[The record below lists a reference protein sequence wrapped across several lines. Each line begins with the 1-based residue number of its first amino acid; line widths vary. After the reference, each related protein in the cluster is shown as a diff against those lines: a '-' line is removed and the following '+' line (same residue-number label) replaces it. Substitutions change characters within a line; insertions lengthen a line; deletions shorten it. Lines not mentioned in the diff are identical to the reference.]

1 MSERDKYDGQLCMVL
16 IKVSDISNEARPMDV
31 AEPWLD
37 CLLQEFFEQSDR
49 EKMEGLPVTPFMD
62 RDKITKPSSQCS
74 FIGFVLLPL
83 FEAIGRLYPELDVIK
98 QIKNNFFFFFLILKQ
113 DFYFFNSIQIE
124 FNSQSG
130 QRSFGL
136 LSKTERSFT
145 SQSGAAGESD
155 AAGNFSFIR
164 RPRLRPGKGSDS
176 ILH

>member
-1 MSERDKYDGQLCMVL
+1 MLPPFRFRDVSILFLQIILERKLNSFFFDFWKKTNQLCMVL

-83 FEAIGRLYPELDVIK
+83 FEAIGRLYPELDVNILL
-98 QIKNNFFFFFLILKQ
+98 FFSLIPS
-113 DFYFFNSIQIE
+113 N
-124 FNSQSG
+124 
-130 QRSFGL
+130 
-136 LSKTERSFT
+136 
-145 SQSGAAGESD
+145 
-155 AAGNFSFIR
+155 
-164 RPRLRPGKGSDS
+164 
-176 ILH
+176 

>member
-1 MSERDKYDGQLCMVL
+1 MVL

-83 FEAIGRLYPELDVIK
+83 FESIGRLYPELDVTIK
-98 QIKNNFFFFFLILKQ
+98 EPFFLKYHHHLFLFHDSGISKSSFRTSLSSS
-113 DFYFFNSIQIE
+113 SIV
-124 FNSQSG
+124 S
-130 QRSFGL
+130 
-136 LSKTERSFT
+136 
-145 SQSGAAGESD
+145 
-155 AAGNFSFIR
+155 
-164 RPRLRPGKGSDS
+164 
-176 ILH
+176 

>member
-1 MSERDKYDGQLCMVL
+1 MTQLCMVL

-83 FEAIGRLYPELDVIK
+83 FESIGRLYPELDVRDQKGFYIR
-98 QIKNNFFFFFLILKQ
+98 IIYIYIFFCWRYKERRFC
-113 DFYFFNSIQIE
+113 SITKYSIYICIVHIE
-124 FNSQSG
+124 
-130 QRSFGL
+130 
-136 LSKTERSFT
+136 
-145 SQSGAAGESD
+145 
-155 AAGNFSFIR
+155 I
-164 RPRLRPGKGSDS
+164 
-176 ILH
+176 

>member
-1 MSERDKYDGQLCMVL
+1 MLPPFRFRDVSILFLQIILERKLNSFFFDFLKKKTQLCMVL

-83 FEAIGRLYPELDVIK
+83 FEAIGRLYPELDVNILL
-98 QIKNNFFFFFLILKQ
+98 FFSLIPS
-113 DFYFFNSIQIE
+113 N
-124 FNSQSG
+124 
-130 QRSFGL
+130 
-136 LSKTERSFT
+136 
-145 SQSGAAGESD
+145 
-155 AAGNFSFIR
+155 
-164 RPRLRPGKGSDS
+164 
-176 ILH
+176 

>member
-1 MSERDKYDGQLCMVL
+1 MSELDKYDGQLCMVL

-98 QIKNNFFFFFLILKQ
+98 TNQKSFIFSYLKQ
-113 DFYFFNSIQIE
+113 DFPFLIQ
-124 FNSQSG
+124 F
-130 QRSFGL
+130 
-136 LSKTERSFT
+136 K
-145 SQSGAAGESD
+145 
-155 AAGNFSFIR
+155 
-164 RPRLRPGKGSDS
+164 
-176 ILH
+176 